1 MKLKFFNK
9 KSFIPRRSIVCQLPS
24 EGKNGLG
31 KMLQLCCWA
40 FGYLARDCKVPYRP
54 KSCLN
59 SGDVRHKCWVC
70 PKDLQCISCANV
82 EGSYKHPTGS
92 FRSPANKVVSNV
104 ASREKWWTIKNED
117 FQLNLNNYEAAQDLM
132 LETFRDLEVEIT
144 IQSEQYKDIDN
155 VQPFAFSGTSLFS
168 KPHIYESANSLRPKW
183 KVNNFTVLSP
193 YRMLHRT
200 NLNTTQT

>member
-1 MKLKFFNK
+1 MVILLKKWVSDSLTFWMKLKFFNK

-40 FGYLARDCKVPYRP
+40 FGYLARDYKVPYRS

-59 SGDVRHKCWVC
+59 SGDVKHKCWVC

-104 ASREKWWTIKNED
+104 ASRKKWWTIKMRISNW
-117 FQLNLNNYEAAQDLM
+117 
-132 LETFRDLEVEIT
+132 
-144 IQSEQYKDIDN
+144 
-155 VQPFAFSGTSLFS
+155 TSTTTRRCRTLRWKLFVTSRS
-168 KPHIYESANSLRPKW
+168 K
-183 KVNNFTVLSP
+183 
-193 YRMLHRT
+193 
-200 NLNTTQT
+200 